1 MMTSFILEC
10 RHQHCCWFMG
20 CVNWL
25 VLMNIADGGDECV
38 LSSKPLAYSVYA
50 ERLTTQNLSNLGMQY
65 LVKEL
70 ISGVEL
76 IV

>member
-1 MMTSFILEC
+1 MPPPALLLVHGMC
-10 RHQHCCWFMG
+10 
-20 CVNWL
+20 WL
-25 VLMNIADGGDECV
+25 VLMNWAIADGGDECV